1 MKRIFFLILFLVS
14 ILGLIVCK
22 EKKPIPELERFV
34 VKSVIHPSNNPF
46 NQEKV
51 ELGKTLYF
59 DSRLSFNQDVSC
71 ASCHNTASPTEGFPR
86 TKIHNPAPSLT
97 NVALYKDVFKDPEAK
112 ELEDLVKDKVHS
124 KLLFQNETKLIQRIS
139 SIQGY
144 KELFEKAYG
153 DPEIS
158 GERIVLAL
166 STFQRTIVSKNSSF
180 DKFVMGEET
189 ALTPAQIRGWDVFQ
203 NKAKCIQ
210 CHQGPNFSDSE
221 LHTTGLAGI
230 KDKVRTPT
238 LRDVTK
244 KKTFMHNGIFGSIED
259 TVNHFAE
266 GGHSKAVHDP
276 MLRPAELSDQ
286 DKKDLIE
293 FLKALEGEPIQLEIP
308 SIPKA

>member
-1 MKRIFFLILFLVS
+1 MKRIFFLILFFVS

-22 EKKPIPELERFV
+22 EKKPIRELEGFV

-71 ASCHNTASPTEGFPR
+71 ASCHNTASPSEGFPR

-124 KLLFQNETKLIQRIS
+124 KLMFQNETKLVQRIS

-158 GERIVLAL
+158 AERIVLAL

-180 DKFVMGEET
+180 DKFVMGEDT
-189 ALTPAQIRGWDVFQ
+189 ALTPAQIRGWNVFQ

-276 MLRPAELSDQ
+276 MLKPAELSDQ

>member
-1 MKRIFFLILFLVS
+1 MKRIFFLVLSLVS

-22 EKKPIPELERFV
+22 EKKPIPELEGFV
-34 VKSVIHPSNNPF
+34 VKSIIHPSNNPF

-51 ELGKTLYF
+51 KLGKTLYF

-71 ASCHNTASPTEGFPR
+71 ASCHNTASPAEGFPR
-86 TKIHNPAPSLT
+86 TKIHNSAPSLT

-112 ELEDLVKDKVHS
+112 ELEDLVKEKIHS
-124 KLLFQNETKLIQRIS
+124 KLMFQNETKLVQRIS

-221 LHTTGLAGI
+221 FHTTGLAGI

-259 TVNHFAE
+259 TVNHFAG

-276 MLRPAELSDQ
+276 MLKPAELSDQ

-293 FLKALEGEPIQLEIP
+293 FLKALEGEPIQWEIP